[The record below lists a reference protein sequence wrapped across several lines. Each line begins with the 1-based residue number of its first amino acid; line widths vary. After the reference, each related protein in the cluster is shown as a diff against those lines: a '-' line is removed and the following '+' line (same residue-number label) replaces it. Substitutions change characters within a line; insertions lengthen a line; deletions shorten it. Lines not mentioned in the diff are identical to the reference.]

1 MAKKKKITGSAE
13 AQKTQANAAAN
24 TSARKMQSD
33 TRPAWLAGA
42 WLMLIFGLFP
52 LIFTDRY
59 FNMLE
64 TKLVTFVTVSL
75 LLIVCMGVVYLDG
88 GREFHPFGTRADI
101 SLADRAVLAFFGF
114 SLLATLLSGKFM
126 YQALTGIDGR
136 YVGFLYIVLITLVY
150 FLVSRNLEYSK
161 KYLTVFLA
169 VGLAVCLLG
178 YSDFY
183 NLDLLNFRAEML
195 PEQYGIFMSPS
206 ATSTPTRSMWRWWS
220 RFRAPSLR

>member
-75 LLIVCMGVVYLDG
+75 LLIVCMGVV
-88 GREFHPFGTRADI
+88 
-101 SLADRAVLAFFGF
+101 
-114 SLLATLLSGKFM
+114 
-126 YQALTGIDGR
+126 
-136 YVGFLYIVLITLVY
+136 
-150 FLVSRNLEYSK
+150 
-161 KYLTVFLA
+161 
-169 VGLAVCLLG
+169 
-178 YSDFY
+178 
-183 NLDLLNFRAEML
+183 
-195 PEQYGIFMSPS
+195 
-206 ATSTPTRSMWRWWS
+206 
-220 RFRAPSLR
+220 